1 MHIRF
6 SFFKMKIQGILIVPA
21 DMHPHMETGHGP
33 GCRTWPGMQ
42 DMKPGMEMCPEMKQ
56 KRERGHVIT

>member
-1 MHIRF
+1 MQIRF

-21 DMHPHMETGHGP
+21 DMYPHMETGHGP

-42 DMKPGMEMCPEMKQ
+42 DMA
-56 KRERGHVIT
+56 RDAGHETGNGDVP